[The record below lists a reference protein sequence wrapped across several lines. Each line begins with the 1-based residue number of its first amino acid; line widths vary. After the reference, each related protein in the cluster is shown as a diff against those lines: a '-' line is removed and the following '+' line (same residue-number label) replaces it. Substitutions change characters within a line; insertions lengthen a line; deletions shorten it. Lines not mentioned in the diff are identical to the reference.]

1 SCSIPLPGHA
11 GDIVLHRSVAE
22 GIARGVGN
30 EEAEVRARRTGGR
43 CVYSDIEDEIV
54 ARGLSQ
60 GGRSGWTPVSPRLA
74 RFTRRRQRH
83 RAKREATDL
92 EVVGTAT
99 CQIEDKARLVAARLV
114 VAANALQV
122 SKTGPGEDGKD
133 RVVIAAE
140 GIRVDPYI
148 CGRSEGIP
156 HAGDDRSAG
165 EVRLKGLQRRAGR
178 ALDRVVREIGDGGG
192 VGEII
197 VIRTGR
203 GWRQWLTVAD
213 DSRVRAADL

>member
-1 SCSIPLPGHA
+1 MNP
-11 GDIVLHRSVAE
+11 
-22 GIARGVGN
+22 
-30 EEAEVRARRTGGR
+30 
-43 CVYSDIEDEIV
+43 
-54 ARGLSQ
+54 
-60 GGRSGWTPVSPRLA
+60 
-74 RFTRRRQRH
+74 TRRWDETRS
-83 RAKREATDL
+83 AGAT
-92 EVVGTAT
+92 GP
-99 CQIEDKARLVAARLV
+99 
-114 VAANALQV
+114 ANAKVTQ
-122 SKTGPGEDGKD
+122 D

>member
-1 SCSIPLPGHA
+1 
-11 GDIVLHRSVAE
+11 
-22 GIARGVGN
+22 
-30 EEAEVRARRTGGR
+30 
-43 CVYSDIEDEIV
+43 
-54 ARGLSQ
+54 
-60 GGRSGWTPVSPRLA
+60 

-148 CGRSEGIP
+148 CGRSEGVSQASP
-156 HAGDDRSAG
+156 MPS
-165 EVRLKGLQRRAGR
+165 
-178 ALDRVVREIGDGGG
+178 G
-192 VGEII
+192 VGTPKSFRSESCWP
-197 VIRTGR
+197 G
-203 GWRQWLTVAD
+203 L
-213 DSRVRAADL
+213 